1 MPAWTV
7 KSPETFQFDEVKALR
22 VRLFAGSVAVLASD
36 ERPSVSVTAIDGRP
50 LVVSHNDGVL
60 TVAYE
65 ELSWDHLLEWLRPN
79 SHRAEVMVTVPV
91 GCDVQLG
98 VVSATA
104 LVSGLS
110 AGAAVKSVSG
120 GITLDGVTGDVTAR
134 SVSGDVSARD
144 MDGAV
149 RFESVSGDLT
159 LADGVVR
166 SLRAETVAGD
176 VFADAELAEAGSIQV
191 TNVSGKVTLRLP
203 ADTNAK
209 VRLNT
214 MSGKITSDF
223 ASLRSTRSPASR
235 SVNGEVGA
243 GSGRLSVTSVSGA
256 VTLLRRAKV
265 ESEIR

>member
-7 KSPETFQFDEVKALR
+7 KSPETFQFDEVKGLH
-22 VRLFAGSVAVLASD
+22 VRLIAGSVAVLASD
-36 ERPSVSVTAIDGRP
+36 ERPSVSVTTIDGRP
-50 LVVSHNDGVL
+50 LVVSHGDGVL

-65 ELSWDHLLEWLRPN
+65 ELSWDHLLEWLRPD
-79 SHRAEVMVTVPV
+79 SHYAEVTVTVPV

-98 VVSATA
+98 VVSASA

-120 GITLDGVTGDVTAR
+120 PITLDGVTGDVTAR

-144 MDGAV
+144 IDGAV

-159 LADGVVR
+159 LADGVLR
-166 SLRAETVAGD
+166 SLRAETVTGN
-176 VFADAELAEAGSIQV
+176 VFADAELGNAGSIQV

-203 ADTNAK
+203 ADTDAK

-223 ASLRSTRSPASR
+223 ASLRSTKSPASR

-243 GSGRLSVTSVSGA
+243 GSGHLSVTSVSGA